1 MKENK
6 WISESINES
15 INESVNQSI
24 SLSPFPPWAKFYRT
38 KNVNLKENGNDY
50 IIIDNMIDKSD
61 FELTTRKNRK
71 TNRYMLWSE
80 GTSLSLYNLG

>member
-1 MKENK
+1 MNQ
-6 WISESINES
+6 WI
-15 INESVNQSI
+15 NQSI
-24 SLSPFPPWAKFYRT
+24 NQSITHSLNQSVSPPFPPWAKFYRT

-50 IIIDNMIDKSD
+50 MIIDNVIDKSD

-71 TNRYMLWSE
+71 TNRYMPWSE